1 MLQVSDWTSHIDECK
16 ETRKEY
22 VKYEL
27 EQMEAGKDIQIGNMF
42 EPGKVRVLRSTGDG
56 RIKGRQHFVVQVR
69 SLQYKVLQT
78 VYRVPNCPYPAP
90 TL

>member
-16 ETRKEY
+16 ETRREY

-27 EQMEAGKDIQIGNMF
+27 EQVEAGNDIQIGNMF
-42 EPGKVRVLRSTGDG
+42 EPVKVRVLRPTGDG

-69 SLQYKVLQT
+69 SLQYKLFIG
-78 VYRVPNCPYPAP
+78 YPLVPILPPG
-90 TL
+90 TKI